1 MLIFRKTVQNR
12 TRVLVVALVTVLL
25 NPAAQTSA
33 AREET
38 PYEWSGV
45 ARIVAI
51 GDIHGAYD
59 TFVSVLVNAGL
70 VNDRLDWVGGTT
82 HLVQTGDIVDRG
94 PDSRKVMD
102 LLMKLEKQA
111 ERAGGRT
118 HVLIGN
124 HEAMNV
130 VGIVDAVSAE
140 EFASYTDAESPS
152 RRDRV
157 FEFFYKE
164 QKDKA
169 KAEGK
174 VAPSRAEVRT
184 DFESKCPLGYI
195 EHRHA
200 FGPKGRYGRWI
211 RKKNAAIRINSIVFS
226 HGDWSQDLAALGI
239 HKFNELVRDELSG
252 KAPLTDGVAFRPDS
266 PLQYRRLSKVPLARA
281 EQEASRASVDR
292 ILSHLQATRM
302 VVGHTLGIHK
312 FNELVRDELSGKAPL
327 TDGVAFRPDSPLQ
340 YRRLS
345 KVPLARAEQ
354 EASRASV
361 DRILSHLQATRM
373 VVGHTLTGGFIES
386 RFGGKH
392 ISIDAGMLELYR
404 GGHQIALE
412 IEGHSLRAIHP
423 LGKVAIPNGLDE
435 TTLFDYLV
443 EVAAVDPE
451 NVDVLGQLAQ
461 LCRTE
466 EISRSTASPCAFSIG
481 RDHPVQ

>member
-1 MLIFRKTVQNR
+1 MLIFRKTAKNR
-12 TRVLVVALVTVLL
+12 TRVLIVALVTFLL

-33 AREET
+33 AREKT
-38 PYEWSGV
+38 PYEWSDV

-82 HLVQTGDIVDRG
+82 HLVQTGDFVDRG

-164 QKDKA
+164 QKDRA
-169 KAEGK
+169 KAESR
-174 VAPSRAEVRT
+174 VSPSRSEVRT

-195 EHRHA
+195 EHRRA
-200 FGPKGRYGRWI
+200 FSPKGRYGRWI

-239 HKFNELVRDELSG
+239 REFNQLVRDELSG

-302 VVGHTLGIHK
+302 VVGHT
-312 FNELVRDELSGKAPL
+312 S
-327 TDGVAFRPDSPLQ
+327 
-340 YRRLS
+340 
-345 KVPLARAEQ
+345 
-354 EASRASV
+354 
-361 DRILSHLQATRM
+361 
-373 VVGHTLTGGFIES
+373 TGGFIES

-404 GGHQIALE
+404 GGHQVALE

-443 EVAAVDPE
+443 DVAAVDPE
-451 NVDVLGQLAQ
+451 NLDVVGQLAQ
-461 LCRTE
+461 LCRTQ

>member
-1 MLIFRKTVQNR
+1 MLRRKPFFRKAVENR
-12 TRVLVVALVTVLL
+12 TRVLVTLLITVLTNL
-25 NPAAQTSA
+25 AAKTSA
-33 AREET
+33 VKAET
-38 PYEWSGV
+38 PYEWSDV

-70 VNDRLDWVGGTT
+70 VNHRLNWVGGTT
-82 HLVQTGDIVDRG
+82 HLVQTGDFVDRG

-111 ERAGGRT
+111 ERAGGRA

-130 VGIVDAVSAE
+130 VGIVNAVSAE

-157 FEFFYKE
+157 FEFFYAE

-174 VAPSRAEVRT
+174 VAPSRVEVRT
-184 DFESKCPLGYI
+184 YFESTCPLGYI
-195 EHRHA
+195 EHRLA

-211 RKKNAAIRINSIVFS
+211 RKQNAAVRINGIVFS
-226 HGDWSQDLAALGI
+226 HGDWSEDLSALGI
-239 HKFNELVRDELSG
+239 QKFNQLVRDELSG
-252 KAPLTDGVAFRPDS
+252 KVPPTDGVALRRES
-266 PLQYRRLSKVPLARA
+266 PLQYRGLSKVPLILARA
-281 EQEASRASVDR
+281 EQEAARASVNR

-302 VVGHTLGIHK
+302 VVGHTVTK
-312 FNELVRDELSGKAPL
+312 
-327 TDGVAFRPDSPLQ
+327 
-340 YRRLS
+340 
-345 KVPLARAEQ
+345 
-354 EASRASV
+354 
-361 DRILSHLQATRM
+361 
-373 VVGHTLTGGFIES
+373 GFIES

-404 GGHQIALE
+404 GGHQVALE
-412 IEGHSLRAIHP
+412 IEGNNLRAIHP
-423 LGKVAIPNGLDE
+423 LGKVSIPNDLDE

-451 NVDVLGQLAQ
+451 NLDVLGQLAQ
-461 LCRTE
+461 LCRTV
-466 EISRSTASPCAFSIG
+466 EISSRTASSCAAVRRRVAYRTDTHG
-481 RDHPVQ
+481 RDPSPFRRDDCE

>member
-302 VVGHTLGIHK
+302 VVGHTL
-312 FNELVRDELSGKAPL
+312 
-327 TDGVAFRPDSPLQ
+327 
-340 YRRLS
+340 
-345 KVPLARAEQ
+345 
-354 EASRASV
+354 
-361 DRILSHLQATRM
+361 
-373 VVGHTLTGGFIES
+373 TGGFIES